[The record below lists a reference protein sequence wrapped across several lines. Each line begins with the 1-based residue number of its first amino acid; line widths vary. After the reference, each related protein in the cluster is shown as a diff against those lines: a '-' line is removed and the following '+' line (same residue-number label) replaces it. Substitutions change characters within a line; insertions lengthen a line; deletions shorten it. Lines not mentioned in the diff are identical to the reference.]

1 MMNKK
6 LVGVIVVLIT
16 IIVIVTGLFFFINKD
31 KGERITDVDT
41 DKMADDIG
49 QYVDKDKNEIKD
61 ILEQEITDEQRD
73 TVNIALDSIEL
84 PEDTKV
90 NDEGQLYVTD
100 EDGQDQL
107 IDHPHQDIIDMT
119 DEEAEE
125 DYDKMMDE
133 LNQIISSGGKQNGS
147 SEDVTDAPDISGKD
161 DTSTN
166 KPSGNVWDQD
176 FYDTL
181 NDHQKELYKNYDDE
195 SRENMK
201 DAVEI
206 TREWE
211 KDGYEPIG
219 GQDLTGNDVTDSWS
233 HIGKP

>member
-1 MMNKK
+1 MNKK
-6 LVGVIVVLIT
+6 LAVFIVAVIVIAV
-16 IIVIVTGLFFFINKD
+16 VLFFFINKD
-31 KGERITDVDT
+31 KGERIIDT

-73 TVNIALDSIEL
+73 TVNIALDSIGL
-84 PEDTKV
+84 PEDTTV

-133 LNQIISSGGKQNGS
+133 LNQIISSGGKQNGNN
-147 SEDVTDAPDISGKD
+147 EDVTDAPDISDKD

-166 KPSGNVWDQD
+166 KPSGTVWDQD

-181 NDHQKELYKNYDDE
+181 NDHQKELYKDYDNE
-195 SRENMK
+195 GRENMK
-201 DAVEI
+201 AAIEI
-206 TREWE
+206 AREWE

>member
-1 MMNKK
+1 MNKR
-6 LVGVIVVLIT
+6 LVGIITAIIVVIALVAGI
-16 IIVIVTGLFFFINKD
+16 FFFMNKD
-31 KGERITDVDT
+31 KGEGIPNIDT

-49 QYVDKDKNEIKD
+49 QYIDKDTDEIKD
-61 ILEQEITDEQRD
+61 IIEQEITDEQRD
-73 TVNIALDSIEL
+73 TVNDALDLIEI

-90 NDEGQLYVTD
+90 NDDGQLYVTD

-107 IDHPHQDIIDMT
+107 VDHPHQDIIDMT

-125 DYDKMMDE
+125 DYDKMMEE
-133 LNQIISSGGKQNGS
+133 LNQLISSGGKQNGNND
-147 SEDVTDAPDISGKD
+147 EIIDTPDISDKG

-166 KPSGNVWDQD
+166 NPSGTVWDQD

-181 NDHQKELYKNYDDE
+181 TDHQKELYENYDDE

-201 DAVEI
+201 AAVEI

-219 GQDLTGNDVTDSWS
+219 GQDLTGDGVADSWS
-233 HIGKP
+233 HINKP